1 MQISSEHNSL
11 KVLKHIVFGVQAA
24 FVLTMAFESCNTPDK
39 EEFDWNG
46 GKVWLDRKNDTL
58 SFIRY
63 SKDGEIVASQRLPW
77 PVYRFT
83 YGDLDCDSIPE
94 VAVGVIKETYYWK
107 QMDRRLFIYQIYK
120 DQHIVPLWLGSHV
133 ASELMDFKIDRRTKP
148 AMVRTIERRKDSSL
162 YEAEYYLSKF
172 GLKFK
177 RYINESATIKHY

>member
-1 MQISSEHNSL
+1 MTKQFLSYVLLTFVTLLLVCCSSQDN
-11 KVLKHIVFGVQAA
+11 
-24 FVLTMAFESCNTPDK
+24 
-39 EEFDWNG
+39 EEFEWNG
-46 GKVWLDRKNDTL
+46 GRVWLDRINDSL

-63 SKDGEIVASQRLPW
+63 SKDGEIVTSQRLPW

-83 YGDLDCDSIPE
+83 YGDLDGDSIPE

-107 QMDRRLFIYQIYK
+107 QLDRRIFIYQIYK
-120 DQHIVPLWLGSHV
+120 NQHIVPVWKGSHV
-133 ASELMDFKIDRRTKP
+133 ASELMDFIIDRRTHP

-177 RYINESATIKHY
+177 RYINETATQKHY